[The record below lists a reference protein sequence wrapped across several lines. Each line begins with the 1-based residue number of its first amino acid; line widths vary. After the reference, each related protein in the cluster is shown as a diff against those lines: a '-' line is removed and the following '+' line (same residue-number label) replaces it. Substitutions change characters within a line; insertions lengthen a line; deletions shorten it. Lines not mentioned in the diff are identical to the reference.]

1 MKTAALLLTTAL
13 TLMGAQAP
21 SAEEIVNRMMERDQA
36 RQASLKTYS
45 WMSQYV
51 LDNKERHAEMM
62 VRWTREEDGSKR
74 YDLLYE
80 RGDGAVRDHVFHKLL
95 ASEVEAS
102 QPALQGRNRLN
113 TTNYTFQLSGSEEL
127 NGRLAYVLAIEP
139 KLDSKFLVKGRI
151 WVDAADYAVVKVEGS
166 PAKRPSFW
174 TNAVSFVQTF
184 EKTGDYWMAASNRS
198 VTEAKMF
205 GEADLVIKHS
215 GYNFKPVV
223 MMAAN

>member
-1 MKTAALLLTTAL
+1 
-13 TLMGAQAP
+13 MGQ
-21 SAEEIVNRMMERDQA
+21 I
-36 RQASLKTYS
+36 S
-45 WMSQYV
+45 WPNS
-51 LDNKERHAEMM
+51 
-62 VRWTREEDGSKR
+62 
-74 YDLLYE
+74 
-80 RGDGAVRDHVFHKLL
+80 
-95 ASEVEAS
+95 
-102 QPALQGRNRLN
+102 
-113 TTNYTFQLSGSEEL
+113 TFQLSGSEEL